1 MHFLRLK
8 LTYFQYR
15 WYLTTVALDH
25 SSFVHLKMLFYDKI
39 IKNRRKSIPRDEFI
53 RGSTLLKDFSVLPST
68 GLTHLNT
75 NVDTTLPYK
84 RPRRSLP
91 HICSR
96 THFFSFGGR
105 CFQPTTAPLWT
116 PAWENTLSVHSIY

>member
-15 WYLTTVALDH
+15 WYLTTVALDQ
-25 SSFVHLKMLFYDKI
+25 SSFVHSKMLFYDKI
-39 IKNRRKSIPRDEFI
+39 IKNRSKSIPRDEFI

-75 NVDTTLPYK
+75 NVDTTLPHKHPQAVTSPHLLTDALFFLRWALLSADYSSSLDTCLGK
-84 RPRRSLP
+84 YSFRS
-91 HICSR
+91 
-96 THFFSFGGR
+96 
-105 CFQPTTAPLWT
+105 
-116 PAWENTLSVHSIY
+116 